1 VDEEDSELPVKR
13 NSKRQKK
20 KPERNLTEKR
30 PLVVNQNDVESGED
44 KDTDK
49 LKDDN
54 TASKSPMS
62 KLMRMD
68 NTALTLWNQTM
79 MI

>member
-1 VDEEDSELPVKR
+1 
-13 NSKRQKK
+13 
-20 KPERNLTEKR
+20 
-30 PLVVNQNDVESGED
+30 VNQNDVESGED

-68 NTALTLWNQTM
+68 NKARTLSNQTM